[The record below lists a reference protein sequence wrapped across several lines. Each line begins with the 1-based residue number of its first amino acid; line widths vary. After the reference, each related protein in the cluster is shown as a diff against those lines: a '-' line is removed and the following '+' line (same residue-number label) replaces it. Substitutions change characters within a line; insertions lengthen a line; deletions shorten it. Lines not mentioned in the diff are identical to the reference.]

1 MVSVNDNL
9 RAGNLAREAVELV
22 DAGHK
27 EVCYTEELLAPW
39 LLYGF

>member
-27 EVCYTEELLAPW
+27 EVCSICW
-39 LLYGF
+39 LPDYFMGFK